1 MQHESHVT
9 CMVLLGCTVGIKD
22 EQSSAVESTAD
33 PLVLPDIKDMLKK
46 KERERELEKMEEEMK
61 VDVKKI
67 KRSDKVAF
75 AKVRH

>member
-1 MQHESHVT
+1 
-9 CMVLLGCTVGIKD
+9 MVLLGSTVGIKD
-22 EQSSAVESTAD
+22 EQSRGVENTAD
-33 PLVLPDIKDMLKK
+33 PLMLPDIKDMLKK

-75 AKVRH
+75 AKVGH